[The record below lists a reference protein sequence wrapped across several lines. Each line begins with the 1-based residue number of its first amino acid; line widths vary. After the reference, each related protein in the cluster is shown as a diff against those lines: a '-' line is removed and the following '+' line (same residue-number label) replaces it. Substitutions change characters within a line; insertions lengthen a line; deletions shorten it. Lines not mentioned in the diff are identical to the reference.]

1 MPFTGQVI
9 LPAQNNNLM
18 QKFNTLHLSKKLLVS
33 IALLQMLFIKM
44 KAQSLLPRP
53 DHVVVLIMENHGYE
67 DIIGNAAA
75 PYINSLAQENAL
87 LTASYGLIHPSQPN
101 YIMLYSGSNQGV
113 TNNNVPAGI
122 PWSTPNLGASLLQAG
137 LTFKAYSDG
146 LPSVGFTGT
155 SSGAYQKKHA
165 PWTNFQGTGNNQVPS
180 TKHRPFT
187 DFPTNFSNLPTVSFV
202 VPDQN
207 HDMHDGTVADGDAWV
222 ENNLGAY
229 VTWSKTH
236 NSLFILTFDEDDG
249 DNLNHVVTLFAG
261 EMVEPGNYNTT
272 YNHYDLLRTIE
283 EMYALPYAGN
293 SATATTITDVWK
305 ADNTTFINEAS
316 SKVSLSV
323 TPNPVSVFARVEISG
338 VTDFNN
344 CTFIIYDVLGNV
356 VQDLSQEMML
366 HHGNFVFQRKDTRNG
381 IYFYRFTNG
390 KEKVQT
396 GKIVVGD

>member
-1 MPFTGQVI
+1 
-9 LPAQNNNLM
+9 M
-18 QKFNTLHLSKKLLVS
+18 QKLNTLHLSKKFLVL

-44 KAQSLLPRP
+44 KAQSALPRP
-53 DHVVVLIMENHGYE
+53 DHIVVLIMENHGYE
-67 DIIGNAAA
+67 DIIGNASA

-101 YIMLYSGSNQGV
+101 YIMLYSGANQGV

-122 PWSTPNLGASLLQAG
+122 PWNTPNLGASLLQAG
-137 LTFKAYSDG
+137 LTFRAYSDG
-146 LPSVGFTGT
+146 LPAVGFMGT

-165 PWTNFQGTGNNQVPS
+165 PWSNWQGTSNNQVPS
-180 TKHRPFT
+180 SKHRPFT
-187 DFPTNFSNLPTVSFV
+187 DFPTNFSQLPTVSFV

-207 HDMHDGTVADGDAWV
+207 HDMHDGTIAEGDAWV
-222 ENNLGAY
+222 ENNLSAY
-229 VTWSKTH
+229 INWSKTH

-283 EMYALPYAGN
+283 EMYELPYAGN
-293 SATATTITDVWK
+293 SATATTIMDVWK
-305 ADNTTFINEAS
+305 SDNTTAVNETPQ
-316 SKVSLSV
+316 KISLTV
-323 TPNPVSVFARVEISG
+323 TPNPVSVFAQVEISG
-338 VTDFNN
+338 VADLNN

-356 VQDLSQEMML
+356 VKDLSQELKL
-366 HHGNFVFQRKDTRNG
+366 HHGRFIFHREDTRNG

-396 GKIVVGD
+396 GKIVVGE